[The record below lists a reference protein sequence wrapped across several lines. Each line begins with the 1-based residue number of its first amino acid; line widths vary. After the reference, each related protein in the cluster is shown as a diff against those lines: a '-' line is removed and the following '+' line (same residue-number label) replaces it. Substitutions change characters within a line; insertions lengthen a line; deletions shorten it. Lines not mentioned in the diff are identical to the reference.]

1 MASSFS
7 QALSQTFVNVLTSK
21 GKVDALSQGL
31 FSIKSYSYDWNYSQK
46 FRREITG
53 LHLTAYFRVKTVIR
67 LLLNTGK
74 VDADSKDGD
83 GQTPLLWASQNGHEV
98 VVKPLLD
105 IGKIN
110 ANFKDRYNRTPLYCA
125 ARNGNRA
132 VVKLPLNISKV
143 DTDSKDGDGQTPL
156 LLAAKNEHDAVMRL
170 L

>member
-1 MASSFS
+1 M
-7 QALSQTFVNVLTSK
+7 
-21 GKVDALSQGL
+21 
-31 FSIKSYSYDWNYSQK
+31 
-46 FRREITG
+46 E
-53 LHLTAYFRVKTVIR
+53 
-67 LLLNTGK
+67 
-74 VDADSKDGD
+74 
-83 GQTPLLWASQNGHEV
+83 
-98 VVKPLLD
+98 
-105 IGKIN
+105 KIN

>member
-21 GKVDALSQGL
+21 GEVDALGQGL
-31 FSIKSYSYDWNYSQK
+31 FAIKSYSYDWNYSQK

-83 GQTPLLWASQNGHEV
+83 GRTPLLLAAQNGHEAVVKLLLDTSKVDADSKDRDGQTPLLWASQNGHEV

-105 IGKIN
+105 IGK
-110 ANFKDRYNRTPLYCA
+110 D
-125 ARNGNRA
+125 
-132 VVKLPLNISKV
+132 
-143 DTDSKDGDGQTPL
+143 
-156 LLAAKNEHDAVMRL
+156 
-170 L
+170 